1 MEAYIVEPTKS
12 SPRVE
17 IDFIKRMVEIRGES
31 YPENAVKFY
40 EPVLA
45 KLDELLASINTNPLQ
60 VNIELRYFNS
70 SSSKILLDLFE
81 RLEDATQDGAS
92 IQVFWI
98 YHPDDETILECGE
111 GFQED
116 AMSLDF
122 RLLAKE

>member
-45 KLDELLASINTNPLQ
+45 KIDELLASINTNPLQ

-81 RLEDATQDGAS
+81 RLEDATQEGAS

-98 YHPDDETILECGE
+98 YHPEDETILECGE
-111 GFQED
+111 EFQED